1 MYRSF
6 GYVRVSSKDQNVER
20 QLVAMKPLKIPEKN
34 LYVEKISGKD
44 FDRPQYQRLLKKLE
58 EEDVLYVKSI
68 DRLGRNYE
76 DIIEQWRF
84 ITKEIGADIVV
95 LDMPLLDTRKGK
107 DLVGTLIAD
116 IVLQLLSFVAQS
128 ERESIRQRQAEGI
141 AVAKA
146 RGVRFGRRS
155 LKIPKS
161 FEKVYWQ
168 WKMNEISARE
178 ASRRLN
184 VDFKTFKKWC
194 IQRDTCIN
202 KEINAEK
209 GRL

>member
-194 IQRDTCIN
+194 IQRDACKN

>member
-1 MYRSF
+1 M
-6 GYVRVSSKDQNVER
+6 SS
-20 QLVAMKPLKIPEKN
+20 QLTAWAETMRI
-34 LYVEKISGKD
+34 
-44 FDRPQYQRLLKKLE
+44 LLSRGE
-58 EEDVLYVKSI
+58 
-68 DRLGRNYE
+68 
-76 DIIEQWRF
+76 
-84 ITKEIGADIVV
+84 
-95 LDMPLLDTRKGK
+95 

-155 LKIPKS
+155 LKIPKA
-161 FEKVYWQ
+161 FEKIYWQ
-168 WKMNEISARE
+168 WKRNEISARE

-194 IQRDTCIN
+194 SQKD
-202 KEINAEK
+202 
-209 GRL
+209 GM

>member
-1 MYRSF
+1 MHKSF

-20 QLVAMKPLKIPEKN
+20 QLVAMESMGVPEKN

-44 FDRPQYQRLLKKLE
+44 FDRPEYQRLLKGLRE
-58 EEDVLYVKSI
+58 DDVLYVKSI
-68 DRLGRNYE
+68 DRLGRNYAE
-76 DIIEQWRF
+76 IIEQWRF
-84 ITKEIGADIVV
+84 ITKKIGADIVV
-95 LDMPLLDTRKGK
+95 IDMPLLDTRKGK

-146 RGVRFGRRS
+146 RGVRFGRRC
-155 LKIPKS
+155 IQVPKT
-161 FEKVYWQ
+161 FETVYWQ
-168 WKMNEISARE
+168 WKKEEISARE

-194 IQRDTCIN
+194 IQKD
-202 KEINAEK
+202 EM
-209 GRL
+209 